1 MGIKIPKI
9 AFIKYS
15 INDVTG
21 IGLFLVKQIC
31 DQYNIDIK
39 ISSDCVK
46 ILTEF
51 RVDNLW
57 WNLFSKV

>member
-9 AFIKYS
+9 AFIKFS

-31 DQYNIDIK
+31 DQYNIDIR

-46 ILTEF
+46 NINGIPCGYFMVELIF
-51 RVDNLW
+51 
-57 WNLFSKV
+57 